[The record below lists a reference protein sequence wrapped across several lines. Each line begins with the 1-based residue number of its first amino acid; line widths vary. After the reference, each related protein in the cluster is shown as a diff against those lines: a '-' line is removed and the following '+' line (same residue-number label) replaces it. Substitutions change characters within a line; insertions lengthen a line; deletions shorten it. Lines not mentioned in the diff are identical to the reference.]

1 MLLTRLAGAAL
12 AAISTTLFRQALLA
26 RRAGKPWRGKALI
39 YGSSTLF
46 GLGKLIL
53 AGEPEWAD
61 WTVLLVALVGVLVG
75 TVLRRR
81 EEKRTPPNGA

>member
-1 MLLTRLAGAAL
+1 MLLTRIGGAAV
-12 AAISTTLFRQALLA
+12 AAIFTTLLRNTLVA
-26 RRAGKPWRGKALI
+26 RRAGLPWRGKAFV
-39 YGSSTLF
+39 YVSGTLF

-61 WTVLLVALVGVLVG
+61 WTILLVALFGVLVG
-75 TVLRRR
+75 TALRRR